1 MDKQA
6 VEFISKLEPF
16 SRLPQDELQQAVT
29 QMSTVR
35 YPKGTILAEQGKTT
49 LEKISIISSG
59 TLELY
64 FESQGQKILRG
75 LLKPGDIFGGK
86 SILMNSGLSIRSVRV
101 KEDALFYNLKKK
113 HFLKICLRHR
123 WFYDYFASAFGAH
136 MADETYA
143 AVMAAS
149 QMFHFLS
156 GIAPFSFLPPEELQN
171 YATQFSTVHYPKDTV
186 IFVQGESRVDGL
198 YVLHKGAAERYFQD
212 NSQKNLRGVLAEGE
226 IFGGIS
232 MLLNDLIAVRT
243 LRTTEDTY
251 FYKLPQNVFFEICKQ
266 HEAFG
271 DFFTDT
277 FGKRMMDRYY
287 AAIIAK
293 SHPQRL
299 ESLQLFNQPVASIY
313 SKNLTAC
320 DKDVSIQKAA
330 EIMSRRSHSSIFIR
344 EPGGDIIG
352 VATDN
357 DLRTK
362 VIARGYDT
370 SRPVAEIM
378 SSPLKTIS
386 ENALIFEALM
396 DMMQKNIKHIAVTD
410 PNNKVVGV
418 LTNQDVLMA
427 QGQSPVFLI
436 REISTSTG
444 PEGIAHQHKRLPRL
458 IQNLVNAGAPAK
470 NINRFITTISD
481 AILRKL
487 IGFAIEELG
496 PPPAKFV
503 FMILG
508 SEGRKEQTLKTDQD
522 NAIVFE
528 DVPPDSEA
536 EVSAYFLSFADK
548 VCTGLNQAGYAFCK
562 GNIMAS
568 NPKLCQP
575 LAIWKKYFSD
585 WIHSAGPEELLYA
598 SIFFDFRGAYGD
610 LELIRELREDLFK
623 SLVGWSGFFR
633 NLTENALHFKAPI
646 GFFRNFVVESKGE
659 HRNKFDIKR
668 AMMPIVDYAR
678 IYALKNHLEETNT
691 LERLYQLSL
700 KNVIP
705 AEDYREIE
713 QAYSVL
719 MQMRL
724 LRQVTAV
731 LDEDSAPDNYIN
743 PKELSGIEQKLL
755 KEIFIRI
762 ENLQTKLSF
771 EFTGQP

>member
-1 MDKQA
+1 M
-6 VEFISKLEPF
+6 
-16 SRLPQDELQQAVT
+16 
-29 QMSTVR
+29 
-35 YPKGTILAEQGKTT
+35 AE
-49 LEKISIISSG
+49 
-59 TLELY
+59 
-64 FESQGQKILRG
+64 ES
-75 LLKPGDIFGGK
+75 P
-86 SILMNSGLSIRSVRV
+86 
-101 KEDALFYNLKKK
+101 
-113 HFLKICLRHR
+113 
-123 WFYDYFASAFGAH
+123 
-136 MADETYA
+136 A
-143 AVMAAS
+143 AVLAAS
-149 QMFHFLS
+149 QIVHFLS
-156 GIAPFSFLPPEELQN
+156 EVAPFSFLPPEALHQLTARI
-171 YATQFSTVHYPKDTV
+171 ATVYYPKDTV
-186 IFVQGESRVDGL
+186 VFVQGESGVDGL
-198 YVLHKGAAERYFQD
+198 YVLQNGAAERYFQD
-212 NSQKNLRGVLAEGE
+212 ENQKYLRGVLGEGD

-251 FYKLPQNVFFEICKQ
+251 FYKLPQNVFFKLCQE
-266 HEAFG
+266 HAPFA
-271 DFFTDT
+271 DFFTDS

-287 AAIIAK
+287 AAIISK
-293 SHPQRL
+293 SRRPRM
-299 ESLQLFNQPVASIY
+299 ENLQLFNQPVASIY
-313 SKNLTAC
+313 SRNLTAC

-330 EIMSRRSHSSIFIR
+330 ELMSRRGHSSIFIR
-344 EPGGDIIG
+344 EPGGNIVG
-352 VATDN
+352 VVTDN

-362 VIARGYDT
+362 VIAKGYNT
-370 SRPVAEIM
+370 ARQVAEIM
-378 SSPLKTIS
+378 TSPLKTIAES
-386 ENALIFEALM
+386 ALVFEALLV
-396 DMMQKNIKHIAVTD
+396 MMQQNIKHIAVTD
-410 PNNKVVGV
+410 PDNRVVGV
-418 LTNQDVLMA
+418 LTNQDLLTA

-436 REISTSTG
+436 REISWAAR
-444 PEGIAHQHKRLPRL
+444 PEDIVRQHQRLPRV
-458 IQNLVNAGAPAK
+458 IQNLITAGAPAK

-487 IGFAIEELG
+487 IEFALEESG

-536 EVSAYFLSFADK
+536 AVRAYFLSLADK
-548 VCTGLNQAGYAFCK
+548 VCAWLDQTGYAFCEA
-562 GNIMAS
+562 NIMAK

-575 LAIWKKYFSD
+575 LAAWKEYFSN
-585 WIHSAGPEELLYA
+585 WIHSANPKDLLYS

-610 LELIRELREDLFK
+610 MELIRELRDDLFK
-623 SLVGWSGFFR
+623 SLEGWSGFFR

-668 AMMPIVDYAR
+668 AMMPMVDYAR
-678 IYALKNHLEETNT
+678 IYALKNNLEETNT
-691 LERLYQLSL
+691 LERLYQLSV
-700 KNVIP
+700 KNVVP
-705 AEDYREIE
+705 ADDYREIE

-731 LDEDSAPDNYIN
+731 LDEDAAPDNYIN

>member
-1 MDKQA
+1 MDNQA
-6 VEFISKLEPF
+6 LEFMSKLEPF
-16 SRLPQDELQQAVT
+16 SHLPQEELQNTVS
-29 QMSTVR
+29 QMSVIR
-35 YPKGTILAEQGKTT
+35 YPKGTVLAVQGKTT
-49 LEKISIISSG
+49 LEKILIITAG
-59 TLELY
+59 TLGLY
-64 FESQGQKILRG
+64 FESQGRKTLRS
-75 LLKPGDIFGGK
+75 LLKAGEIFGGM
-86 SILMNSGLSIRSVRV
+86 SILMNSGLSIRSVSV
-101 KEDALFYNLKKK
+101 EEDACFYQLNKK
-113 HFLKICLRHR
+113 HFLKICRQHR
-123 WFYDYFASAFGAH
+123 SVYDHFADAFGAR
-136 MADETYA
+136 MADESYA
-143 AVMAAS
+143 AIIAAS
-149 QMFHFLS
+149 QMVHFLS
-156 GIAPFSFLPPEELQN
+156 GVAPFSFLPPEELHNCASQI
-171 YATQFSTVHYPKDTV
+171 STVHYPKDTV
-186 IFVQGESRVDGL
+186 VFVQGESRVDGL
-198 YVLHKGAAERYFQD
+198 YILQKGAAERYFEDD
-212 NSQKNLRGVLAEGE
+212 NQKNLRGVLGEGE
-226 IFGGIS
+226 TFGGIS

-243 LRTTEDTY
+243 LRTTEDTN
-251 FYKLPQNVFFEICKQ
+251 FYKLPQDVFFEICK
-266 HEAFG
+266 HHAAFA
-271 DFFTDT
+271 DFFTDA

-287 AAIIAK
+287 AAIVAK

-299 ESLQLFNQPVASIY
+299 ENLQLFNQPVGGICSR
-313 SKNLTAC
+313 KLTAC
-320 DKDVSIQKAA
+320 DKEVSIQNAA
-330 EIMSRRSHSSIFIR
+330 ELMSRRSHSSIFIR
-344 EPGGDIIG
+344 EPGGNIIG

-362 VIARGYDT
+362 VIAKGYDT

-378 SSPLKTIS
+378 SSPLITIP

-396 DMMQKNIKHIAVTD
+396 AMMQQNIKHIAVTD
-410 PNNKVVGV
+410 TNNKVVGV
-418 LTNQDVLMA
+418 LTNQDLLMA

-436 REISTSTG
+436 REISSATD
-444 PEGIAHQHKRLPRL
+444 PEGIVHQHKRLPRL
-458 IQNLVNAGAPAK
+458 IQNLINAGAPAK

-481 AILRKL
+481 TILRKL
-487 IGFAIEELG
+487 IEFALEELG
-496 PPPAKFV
+496 PAPAKFV

-528 DVPPDSEA
+528 DVPPDAEA
-536 EVSAYFLSFADK
+536 SVKAYFLRFSDK
-548 VCTGLNQAGYAFCK
+548 VCAWLDQAGYAFCE
-562 GNIMAS
+562 GNIMAK

-575 LAIWKKYFSD
+575 LAVWKEYFSN
-585 WIHSAGPEELLYA
+585 WIYSANPADLLYS

-610 LELIRELREDLFK
+610 MRLIRELHDDLFK

-678 IYALKNHLEETNT
+678 IYALKNNMEETNT

-700 KNVIP
+700 VEAIP
-705 AEDYREIE
+705 AKDYREID
-713 QAYSVL
+713 QAYSFL

-731 LDEDSAPDNYIN
+731 LDEGAVPDNHIN